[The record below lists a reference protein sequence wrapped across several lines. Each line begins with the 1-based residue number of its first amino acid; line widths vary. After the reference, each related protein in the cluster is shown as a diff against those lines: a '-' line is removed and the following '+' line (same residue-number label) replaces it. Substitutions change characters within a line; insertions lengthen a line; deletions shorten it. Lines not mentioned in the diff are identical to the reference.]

1 MSDQEAQTVH
11 EKALDQVD
19 YAKGRLS
26 KGQDRDTWSSKVDE
40 MPQNAEQNLMKL
52 MNQVHE
58 WEDKTKEDIGEKTDQ
73 FYKSKKKDN
82 TFIYFYH
89 LKGTDI
95 DSETGEYIQ
104 NTDLVRMLKQIATNY
119 GYV

>member
-1 MSDQEAQTVH
+1 
-11 EKALDQVD
+11 
-19 YAKGRLS
+19 
-26 KGQDRDTWSSKVDE
+26 
-40 MPQNAEQNLMKL
+40 MKL
-52 MNQVHE
+52 MDQVHD
-58 WEDKTKEDIGEKTDQ
+58 WEDKTKEAIGPKEDPDYKTN
-73 FYKSKKKDN
+73 KKKN

-95 DSETGEYIQ
+95 DSETSEYIQ

>member
-1 MSDQEAQTVH
+1 
-11 EKALDQVD
+11 
-19 YAKGRLS
+19 
-26 KGQDRDTWSSKVDE
+26 
-40 MPQNAEQNLMKL
+40 MKL
-52 MNQVHE
+52 MEQVHD
-58 WEDKTKEDIGEKTDQ
+58 WEDKTKDSIGKKEDPDYKTN
-73 FYKSKKKDN
+73 KKNN

-95 DSETGEYIQ
+95 DSETSENIQ